1 MVTPSFIK
9 GLKALG
15 IVVSVAAAVGAPFI
29 AMGQFRAEAA
39 QMKSD
44 VAELKAKTARM
55 ELEKASDRQLLER
68 IDERTLQ
75 IQQQLNR
82 INR

>member
-1 MVTPSFIK
+1 MTPSFLK

-15 IVVSVAAAVGAPFI
+15 AILAVGAMVGAPFI
-29 AMGQFRAEAA
+29 ALGQFRAEAA

-44 VAELKAKTARM
+44 VAELKAKTSRM
-55 ELEKASDRQLLER
+55 EVEKAQDRQLLER

-82 INR
+82 YPR